1 MEEISRKGTIEMKK
15 LALFLILSLL
25 ITGCGAKKVEPQ
37 NSDDTSFGNGDY
49 MSCVME
55 LRDAR
60 TAGILEATDEEIT
73 AECSS

>member
-1 MEEISRKGTIEMKK
+1 MKK
-15 LALFLILSLL
+15 VALILILGLVLS
-25 ITGCGAKKVEPQ
+25 GCAKKGG
-37 NSDDTSFGNGDY
+37 NSDSSDESTFGNGDY

-60 TAGILEATDEEIT
+60 TAGILDATDEEIT